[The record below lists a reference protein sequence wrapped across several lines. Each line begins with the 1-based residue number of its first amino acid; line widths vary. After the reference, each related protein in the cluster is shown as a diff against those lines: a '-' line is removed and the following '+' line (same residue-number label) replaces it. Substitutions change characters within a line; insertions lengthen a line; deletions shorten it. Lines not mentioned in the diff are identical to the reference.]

1 MLQPLHKQQSKD
13 TLIEIASGDR
23 GNFYFQLINLKQK
36 DRVKPC

>member
-1 MLQPLHKQQSKD
+1 MLPHLHQQQSKD

-23 GNFYFQLINLKQK
+23 GNFYLQRIHLKQK